1 MVPVEREEER
11 EGEEEGRLHCMFSCY
26 GTSVNSNKINRSRVI
41 CWIVV
46 DLQTLMVTIIP
57 DYDSLVCIVS

>member
-46 DLQTLMVTIIP
+46 DFQTLT
-57 DYDSLVCIVS
+57 